1 MRRLTSWDKV
11 LGNASRLLV
20 DATRLQAQVKPAFRR
35 KQAMGAR
42 TGELV
47 GLAEVAE
54 VSGVAAA
61 EAAAEAAAGAAAGQG
76 GAAPMP
82 EGIPEGAD
90 QALSPA
96 EAQHA
101 AGLMR
106 VNHVGEVCAQ
116 ALYQGQAA
124 TAGTDELRGY
134 LLGAADEEKRH
145 LDWTSLRI
153 AELGGQP
160 SRLVPFWYASSYL
173 IGAVAGLRGDKAS
186 LGFKAETERQV
197 EAHLAGHLKRLPA
210 GDARSRAIVRQ
221 MQAEEVAH
229 AEGALAR
236 GGQLP
241 PLPVRQL
248 MRAMA
253 RVMTTTAYRF

>member
-1 MRRLTSWDKV
+1 MRRLTGWDQV
-11 LGNASRLLV
+11 LDKASRLLG
-20 DATRLQAQVKPAFRR
+20 DATQLQAQVKPAFGR
-35 KQAMGAR
+35 KQAIDAHAGGTAD
-42 TGELV
+42 
-47 GLAEVAE
+47 LAEGADVA
-54 VSGVAAA
+54 VTGAAGSDVAAS
-61 EAAAEAAAGAAAGQG
+61 
-76 GAAPMP
+76 MP
-82 EGIPEGAD
+82 EGIPERTD

-96 EAQHA
+96 EARHA

-186 LGFKAETERQV
+186 LGFMAETERQV
-197 EAHLAGHLKRLPA
+197 EAHLASHLKRLPA

-221 MQAEEVAH
+221 MQAEEIGH

-236 GGQLP
+236 GGRLP

-253 RVMTTTAYRF
+253 SVMTTTAYRV

>member
-35 KQAMGAR
+35 KQATGAQ
-42 TGELV
+42 TGELA

-54 VSGVAAA
+54 V
-61 EAAAEAAAGAAAGQG
+61 AAAEAAAGAAAGQG
-76 GAAPMP
+76 AAASMP

-96 EAQHA
+96 EAEHA

-186 LGFKAETERQV
+186 LGFMAETERQV

-221 MQAEEVAH
+221 MQAEEVGH

-253 RVMTTTAYRF
+253 SVMTTTAYRI